1 MKQTLMDQK
10 EKMSYSTII
19 DEDFKTH
26 FSIIDRTNTQNIS
39 KDTRDLNII
48 NQHNLTDIY
57 GILTQKLQKTCS
69 F

>member
-10 EKMSYSTII
+10 EKMSYSTIT
-19 DEDFKTH
+19 DENFKTRL
-26 FSIIDRTNTQNIS
+26 SIIDRTNTQNIS
-39 KDTRDLNII
+39 KDIRDLIII

-57 GILTQKLQKTCS
+57 GILTQQLQKTCS